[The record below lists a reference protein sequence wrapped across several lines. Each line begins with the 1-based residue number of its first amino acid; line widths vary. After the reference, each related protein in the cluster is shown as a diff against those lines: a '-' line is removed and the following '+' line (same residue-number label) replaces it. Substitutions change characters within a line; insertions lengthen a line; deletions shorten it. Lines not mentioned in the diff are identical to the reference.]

1 MPFLIIRP
9 EYGGHPA
16 EGTVVANAGPPPVL
30 ERLHYEFDWWLGDD
44 LVGSHPFL
52 LVTANLR
59 HALETLGAPSGFAFD
74 TVTVGAS
81 AFFKQTNPE
90 RALPPFAWLKVT
102 GRAGID
108 DMAASPQNALVV
120 SSRVLVVLLA
130 HALEQAEIHQY
141 RSHV

>member
-1 MPFLIIRP
+1 MPFLIVRP
-9 EYGGHPA
+9 EHGGHPA
-16 EGTVVANAGPPPVL
+16 EGTIVAQAGPPPVL

-44 LVGSHPFL
+44 LVGSHPLL
-52 LVTANLR
+52 LVTEKLR
-59 HALETLGAPSGFAFD
+59 LALETLGAASGFTFD
-74 TVTVGAS
+74 AVTVSAS

-90 RALPPFAWLKVT
+90 RSLPAFAWLKVT

-108 DMAASPQNALVV
+108 DMAVNLQNALVV

-141 RSHV
+141 RSHA